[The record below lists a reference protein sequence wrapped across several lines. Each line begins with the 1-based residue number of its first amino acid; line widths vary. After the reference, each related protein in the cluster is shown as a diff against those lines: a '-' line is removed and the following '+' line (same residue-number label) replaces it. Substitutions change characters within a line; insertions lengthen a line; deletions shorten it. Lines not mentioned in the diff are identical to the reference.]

1 MAEFMRSPCVEA
13 GLIPP
18 LVQLLNCKDQEVLL
32 QTGRA
37 LGNIC
42 YDSRKSP
49 TPAAVAC
56 MRNHF
61 RVSSKIS
68 RITGELNNSEGCVHL
83 MIKRVKLGPWSF
95 CASFRSVCLRHQI
108 SHTRSLTFSQLLCY
122 YIRVLLTF
130 PSNFCHC
137 TLAN

>member
-1 MAEFMRSPCVEA
+1 MYLAEFMRSPCVEA

-49 TPAAVAC
+49 SPAAVTS
-56 MRNHF
+56 MKSHF
-61 RVSSKIS
+61 GVGRTIL
-68 RITGELNNSEGCVHL
+68 RIIGETNNSEGCVHF
-83 MIKRVKLGPWSF
+83 I
-95 CASFRSVCLRHQI
+95 I
-108 SHTRSLTFSQLLCY
+108 
-122 YIRVLLTF
+122 
-130 PSNFCHC
+130 
-137 TLAN
+137 